1 MSVTGKR
8 MRKNPHGWMLA
19 AVLLLAAAGLL
30 AVHSHQT
37 AAVPPEEP
45 AQEEP
50 SVTVIPAEPE
60 LPELPE
66 EPVEEDPVPEK
77 PWGPVAESAPVDDSY
92 FDDVA
97 FVGDSRTDG
106 FRLYSGLNRG
116 TYFCV
121 TGETVASAT
130 ELENWKGENGKKV
143 SLAEAVAAADCGR
156 IYLMLGVNELGWKG
170 TDIFRGHAENLI
182 RRLKADHPDA
192 ELVIQSLLPVSA
204 EQDTKGAYV
213 NNQRILAYNQVWR
226 ELAEENGCAYVD
238 VAKALTGED
247 GCLPEELS
255 FDGVHLN
262 RAGCRLW
269 LNYLRTHSVA
279 GKVPRE
285 SASAQ
290 TESEE
295 AGPAPAPTESERP

>member
-1 MSVTGKR
+1 M
-8 MRKNPHGWMLA
+8 
-19 AVLLLAAAGLL
+19 
-30 AVHSHQT
+30 
-37 AAVPPEEP
+37 
-45 AQEEP
+45 
-50 SVTVIPAEPE
+50 
-60 LPELPE
+60 
-66 EPVEEDPVPEK
+66 
-77 PWGPVAESAPVDDSY
+77 AESAPVDDSY

-143 SLAEAVAAADCGR
+143 SLAEAVAAADCGK
-156 IYLMLGVNELGWKG
+156 IYLMLGVNELGWRG

-192 ELVIQSLLPVSA
+192 ELVIQSLLPVST
-204 EQDTKGAYV
+204 EQDAKGSYV

-226 ELAEENGCAYVD
+226 ELAEENSCAYVD
-238 VAKALTGED
+238 VAEALTGED

-269 LNYLRTHSVA
+269 LDYLRTHSVA
-279 GKVPRE
+279 GKAPE
-285 SASAQ
+285 EPASAQ

-295 AGPAPAPTESERP
+295 ASPAPAPTESERP

>member
-19 AVLLLAAAGLL
+19 AVLLLVAAGLL

-66 EPVEEDPVPEK
+66 GPVEEEPVPEK

-130 ELENWKGENGKKV
+130 ELEKLEGRKWEKGL
-143 SLAEAVAAADCGR
+143 SGR
-156 IYLMLGVNELGWKG
+156 G
-170 TDIFRGHAENLI
+170 RGR
-182 RRLKADHPDA
+182 RRLRKDLPDA
-192 ELVIQSLLPVSA
+192 GRQRTGLEGDGHLPGPCGKPDSPTEGGPSRRGTGDPVSA
-204 EQDTKGAYV
+204 AGLWRSRTPRVLTSIISEFWPIIRFGGSW
-213 NNQRILAYNQVWR
+213 QRKTA
-226 ELAEENGCAYVD
+226 
-238 VAKALTGED
+238 
-247 GCLPEELS
+247 
-255 FDGVHLN
+255 
-262 RAGCRLW
+262 
-269 LNYLRTHSVA
+269 
-279 GKVPRE
+279 
-285 SASAQ
+285 
-290 TESEE
+290 
-295 AGPAPAPTESERP
+295 APM